1 MKKTLLSGLILFAV
15 VGTAFAQAPEDLNSY
30 GNTQTS
36 PEDLNSYSAE
46 DGGRDEAL
54 PDGGRDE
61 PSGNEKTVLPKI
73 TNPLKKEFSDIPS
86 LIKGLV
92 DIILKLATILA
103 VLALVWV
110 GLKFILAQGN
120 PTEIA
125 KARQA
130 LWWVI
135 IGIAILFGAQIIV
148 EIIKGTLSDFVDPTK
163 IKFNG

>member
-1 MKKTLLSGLILFAV
+1 MKKILVSGLILFAV
-15 VGTAFAQAPEDLNSY
+15 IGTAFAQAPVDSNST
-30 GNTQTS
+30 TQ
-36 PEDLNSYSAE
+36 NSNSTTQNSNSTTHN
-46 DGGRDEAL
+46 
-54 PDGGRDE
+54 
-61 PSGNEKTVLPKI
+61 SGNSVLPKI

-92 DIILKLATILA
+92 DIILRLATILA

-163 IKFNG
+163 IKFN